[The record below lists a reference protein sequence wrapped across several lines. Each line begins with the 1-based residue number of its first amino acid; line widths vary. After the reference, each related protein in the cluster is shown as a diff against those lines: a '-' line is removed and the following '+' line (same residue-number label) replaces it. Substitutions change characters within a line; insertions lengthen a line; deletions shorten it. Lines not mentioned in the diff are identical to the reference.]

1 MTAEPDPAAATRT
14 APDDGRDDAAG
25 PDAAPEV
32 PLLTEPADGIPAV
45 VATPEALARTVEA
58 LAGGTGPVAV
68 DAERAHGFRYSQRAY
83 LLQLRRKGSGTHLV
97 DPVAFGHTD
106 EAGTFVAADL
116 SELRTAIED
125 AEWVVHAA
133 SQDLPCLVE
142 VGLLP
147 RTLFD
152 TELAARLLGYP
163 RVALGTMIEQTFGL
177 RLLKEHSAA
186 DWSTRPLPTDW
197 LRYAALDV
205 ELLVEL
211 RDALAAELDAQGKR
225 AWAEEEFAAL
235 VAGAGVPPRPRTDP
249 WRRTSGIH
257 RVRSRRGLGVVAG
270 LWYARDT
277 LARQLDRAPG
287 RILPDA
293 AISELAESKTPGRD
307 ALRRIPAF
315 SRRQAK
321 RYESTWVAAVGAVEQ
336 LPDTAMPPLHLSA
349 DGPPQSRAWAA
360 KNPVAAARL
369 ARAREALAVRATSL
383 ALPVENLLTP
393 EHVRR
398 LTWEPPAEVTPAS
411 VDAALAAAGARPWQ
425 REQTVDLL
433 VDALLAGQETA
444 GSAGDDTEPEA
455 AQVTAE

>member
-1 MTAEPDPAAATRT
+1 MTAPHEPAAATEPVAAPQDP
-14 APDDGRDDAAG
+14 APDA
-25 PDAAPEV
+25 PDAVPDV
-32 PLLTEPADGIPAV
+32 PLLTQPADGVPDV
-45 VATPEALARTVEA
+45 VTTPGALLRTIA
-58 LAGGTGPVAV
+58 SLAAGTGPVAV

-83 LLQLRRKGSGTHLV
+83 LLQLRRAGSGTHLI
-97 DPVAFGHTD
+97 DPIAFGETD
-106 EAGTFVAADL
+106 DDGTFVAADL
-116 SELRTAIED
+116 SELRRAIVD

-133 SQDLPCLVE
+133 SQDLPCLFE

-147 RTLFD
+147 TTIFD

-163 RVALGTMIEQTFGL
+163 RVALGTMIEQTFGV

-186 DWSTRPLPTDW
+186 DWSTRPLPQDW
-197 LRYAALDV
+197 LTYAALDV

-235 VAGAGVPPRPRTDP
+235 VAGAGVPARRRTDP

-257 RVRSRRGLGVVAG
+257 RVRTRRGLGIVEA

-277 LARQLDRAPG
+277 IARRLDRAPG

-293 AISELAESKTPGRD
+293 AISELAESATPGKD
-307 ALRRIPAF
+307 ALRRVQAF

-321 RYESTWVAAVGAVEQ
+321 RFEAEWLAAISEVEQ
-336 LPDTAMPPLHLSA
+336 VPDTELPTLHVAA
-349 DGPPQSRAWAA
+349 DGPPQSRVWAS
-360 KNPVAAARL
+360 KNPEAAARL
-369 ARAREALAVRATSL
+369 ARAREALATRAAEL
-383 ALPVENLLTP
+383 KLPVENLLTP

-398 LTWEPPAEVTPAS
+398 LTWTPPVEIDHAS
-411 VDAALAAAGARPWQ
+411 VEAVLVACGARPWQ

-433 VDALLAGQETA
+433 VAALTA
-444 GSAGDDTEPEA
+444 SDLSGPDLTGA
-455 AQVTAE
+455 AEVTDE

>member
-1 MTAEPDPAAATRT
+1 MTAPHQPAAPT
-14 APDDGRDDAAG
+14 APTDAL
-25 PDAAPEV
+25 PDAAHETAAVDETVAEV
-32 PLLTEPADGIPAV
+32 PLLTEPADGVPDV
-45 VATPEALARTVEA
+45 VATPEALLRTIEA

-83 LLQLRRKGSGTHLV
+83 LLQLRRAGSGTHLI
-97 DPVAFGHTD
+97 DPIAFGHTD
-106 EAGTFVAADL
+106 EDDTFVAADL
-116 SELRTAIED
+116 SELRRAIVD

-133 SQDLPCLVE
+133 SQDLPCLFE

-147 RTLFD
+147 TAIFD

-163 RVALGTMIEQTFGL
+163 RVALGTMVEQTFGV

-186 DWSTRPLPTDW
+186 DWSTRPLPADW

-225 AWAEEEFAAL
+225 AWAEQEFAAL
-235 VAGAGVPPRPRTDP
+235 VAGAGVPARRRTDP

-257 RVRSRRGLGVVAG
+257 RVRTRRGLGLVES
-270 LWYARDT
+270 LWNARDGI
-277 LARQLDRAPG
+277 ARRLDRAPG

-293 AISELAESKTPGRD
+293 AISEVAESATPGRD

-321 RYESTWVAAVGAVEQ
+321 RFEAEWLAAIGAVEQ
-336 LPDTAMPPLHLSA
+336 LTDKELPTLHLAA
-349 DGPPQSRAWAA
+349 DGPPQTRVWAA
-360 KNPVAAARL
+360 KNPEAATRL
-369 ARAREALAVRATSL
+369 ARVREALTARADEL
-383 ALPVENLLTP
+383 GLPVENLLTP

-398 LTWEPPAEVTPAS
+398 LTWTPPAELTPAS
-411 VDAALAAAGARPWQ
+411 VDAVLVACGARPWQ
-425 REQTVDLL
+425 REHTVDILTA
-433 VDALLAGQETA
+433 ALAEPLAE
-444 GSAGDDTEPEA
+444 SPE
-455 AQVTAE
+455 VTAE